1 MQSCSV
7 VEACTGML
15 IPVCRGSRRVDL
27 PPQLH
32 HALLVS
38 WCGLY
43 PSLLPFLPLPH
54 IPPLHLSSL
63 TSNTQRPPPP
73 SSPRRRRLAASP
85 SSPRRRRRRRNAI
98 VASLSLH
105 SRRRIAVVASRRR
118 LASLSSHRRRRAAPR
133 PVAPHRCLLVSVA
146 AGRLPILVASC
157 RRFSI
162 ARRRSLPVAAPLLLR
177 ISLGA
182 TSLPRLQSPPSC
194 CVVAT
199 AALRGRAQQDKGG
212 GGRRQRARATG
223 QWRRRRRARMTTS
236 R

>member
-54 IPPLHLSSL
+54 IPPLHLSSR

-73 SSPRRRRLAASP
+73 SSPRRRRLAVAAAVASPSSHRCRCIAVVASP
-85 SSPRRRRRRRNAI
+85 SSPPV
-98 VASLSLH
+98 VASP
-105 SRRRIAVVASRRR
+105 RCRRIAVV
-118 LASLSSHRRRRAAPR
+118 APR

-146 AGRLPILVASC
+146 AGRLPISVASC